1 MSHISKEI
9 EGTYGNE
16 LKGKTVLHCITSSIS
31 CFLSPQI
38 SRLLMRYGARVI
50 PVLSPEAAKFIN
62 PLICEWA
69 TGEEPIVEIEGKVE
83 HVKYAGKSKDRVDL
97 ILIAPITANSLSKIA
112 QGIMDTSVTLIA
124 GTALGNNIPM
134 IIVPTMH
141 EVMLHNPAVEEN
153 IKKLNE
159 MGVHIL
165 MPRIEEGKVK
175 IPSDEVI
182 VEECIRILNRN
193 KLQKKKILITAGPTR
208 VFIDGIRFIS
218 NPSSGKMGYA
228 LALEAWRRGADV
240 ELVYGS
246 TLLPPPKVIQKKKKV
261 EKLDEMHN
269 QVLELIQEN
278 QYDFIILAAAMNDFK
293 PLEKKEEKI
302 SSSQSFSVNFTPV
315 EKLADTIKEIS
326 PLSQLI
332 LFKAEYNKTEEE
344 LIEIAKKRLE
354 QANAE
359 MIIAND
365 VSKKD
370 SGFESDYNKVG
381 IITFEEVLWVE
392 GKKIEVAKK
401 ILDVL
406 NEKFL

>member
-1 MSHISKEI
+1 
-9 EGTYGNE
+9 
-16 LKGKTVLHCITSSIS
+16 
-31 CFLSPQI
+31 
-38 SRLLMRYGARVI
+38 
-50 PVLSPEAAKFIN
+50 
-62 PLICEWA
+62 EWA

-83 HVKYAGKSKDRVDL
+83 HVKYAGKSRDRVDL

-141 EVMLHNPAVEEN
+141 EVMLHNPTVEEN
-153 IKKLNE
+153 IKKLKE
-159 MGVHIL
+159 IGVHIL

-182 VEECIRILNRN
+182 VEECIRTLNRY

-269 QVLELIQEN
+269 QVLELIQKN

-381 IITFEEVLWVE
+381 IITFEEVLWLE
-392 GKKIEVAKK
+392 GTKIEVAKK

-406 NEKFL
+406 DEKFL